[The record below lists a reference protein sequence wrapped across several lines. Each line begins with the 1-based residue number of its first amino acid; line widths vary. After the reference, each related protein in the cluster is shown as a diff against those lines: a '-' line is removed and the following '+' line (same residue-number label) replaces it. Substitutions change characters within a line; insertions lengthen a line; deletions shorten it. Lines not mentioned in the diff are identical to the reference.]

1 MPIPNF
7 IFWFHRKSSVF
18 LSIEEKIAFEVNQV
32 EDVLFWWSNL
42 CDATNVDKECSK
54 VIIHYVVAR
63 DFAFVARWMEEFKQG
78 SKKNL

>member
-1 MPIPNF
+1 M
-7 IFWFHRKSSVF
+7 
-18 LSIEEKIAFEVNQV
+18 NQV

-54 VIIHYVVAR
+54 VIIHYVVDHYVVAR

-78 SKKNL
+78 SKKNLCGTKSFTTIS